1 MLKYLLAL
9 ALALAVLTGCTA
21 APNLPPTDTITK
33 VKPISAGVIA
43 VSNKY
48 TYRFYRDGAPQE
60 YQRYSSFYQ
69 RFNKVA
75 SGVRVNFAVEQHEVV
90 AEYLVVLDKRKLDAA
105 QQTILTREYKATAL
119 DSEHLGVL
127 FKASGYW
134 TAGDP
139 NELEESWRL
148 SSPVVVSIND
158 RTQTLSTLGT
168 IALIPLAPLFPL
180 VMMYGC
186 ATGPCV

>member
-1 MLKYLLAL
+1 M
-9 ALALAVLTGCTA
+9 
-21 APNLPPTDTITK
+21 
-33 VKPISAGVIA
+33 
-43 VSNKY
+43 
-48 TYRFYRDGAPQE
+48 
-60 YQRYSSFYQ
+60 
-69 RFNKVA
+69 
-75 SGVRVNFAVEQHEVV
+75 RVNFAVEQHEVV

-158 RTQTLSTLGT
+158 RTQTLSTLGNHCADPAGAT
-168 IALIPLAPLFPL
+168 LPAGHDVRVRDGAVRIA
-180 VMMYGC
+180 
-186 ATGPCV
+186 